1 MPEIGIRLLPRFSS
15 TPGIIGST
23 AIGSENIN
31 SGMR

>member
-15 TPGIIGST
+15 TPGLIGST
-23 AIGSENIN
+23 AIGNDSIN